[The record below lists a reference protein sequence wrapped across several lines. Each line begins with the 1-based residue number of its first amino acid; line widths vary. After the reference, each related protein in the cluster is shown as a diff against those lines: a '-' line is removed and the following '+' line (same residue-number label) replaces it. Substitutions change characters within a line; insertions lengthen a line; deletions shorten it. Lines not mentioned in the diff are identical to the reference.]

1 MFITYNHAS
10 FHLLWK
16 EKLLKYYV
24 HHCLQNFL
32 LLSMSLLTASIV
44 KKSNFL
50 AEIYLIFL
58 KKCPGPN
65 LKVFRCQIWS
75 HWKDWKSSCQVR
87 QNLALS
93 RKLVALIL
101 GWNCVKGLIVTKFV
115 KENQVWRSL
124 ERVISKKLFPET
136 TMDKI
141 FEKNSSFHV
150 K

>member
-1 MFITYNHAS
+1 MFTTYNHAS

-44 KKSNFL
+44 EKSNFL

-58 KKCPGPN
+58 KNVLDQTWKSSDA
-65 LKVFRCQIWS
+65 KFWS

-141 FEKNSSFHV
+141 FEKSSSFHV